1 MTAVEEATALKQ
13 KGNAAFANHDWP
25 TAIDYY
31 TQAIEKNGKDPS
43 FYCNR
48 AQVAN
53 PRPKTLCAL
62 MLMHAAYRLTLNS
75 NPMAT
80 P

>member
-31 TQAIEKNGKDPS
+31 TQAIEKNGKDPLL
-43 FYCNR
+43 YCNR
-48 AQVAN
+48 AQVTKSGS
-53 PRPKTLCAL
+53 R
-62 MLMHAAYRLTLNS
+62 MSIRLF
-75 NPMAT
+75 
-80 P
+80 